1 MNHDLVNGDAKGEKQ
16 RAGLG
21 GKFKEFFGKKKAKR
35 QTANHGLGRTAG
47 IVWELKASYSSEPV
61 ACIVQIERC
70 EFKAKVSIFDSN
82 DPMTAPSL
90 TNVFEE
96 VASGVYLE
104 HLSGEY
110 CPDAVEFFHRNTLP
124 LASQM
129 QWGTIPVSMSWNKAT
144 RRFENPSWNG
154 WKPDFEIPPLEKIL
168 VDQFRST
175 AAIAVETWMR
185 KRDEEGRV
193 TPREKE
199 LYDRYQEHISE
210 KSEMYRFNLR
220 GGWIFAPSR
229 DR

>member
-1 MNHDLVNGDAKGEKQ
+1 MNHDLVNQDEKGEKQ
-16 RAGLG
+16 KAGFG
-21 GKFKEFFGKKKAKR
+21 GKFKEFFGKKKAKKQR
-35 QTANHGLGRTAG
+35 ADHGLGRTAG
-47 IVWELKASYSSEPV
+47 IVWELKASYGSAPL

-70 EFKAKVSIFDSN
+70 ESKARVSIFDSN

-104 HLSGEY
+104 HLSSEDR
-110 CPDAVEFFHRNTLP
+110 PEAVEFFHRNTLP

-144 RRFENPSWNG
+144 RRFENPNWRG
-154 WKPDFEIPPLEKIL
+154 WKPDFEIEATEKIL
-168 VDQFRST
+168 VDKLRSV
-175 AAIAVETWMR
+175 AAVAIETWMR
-185 KRDEEGRV
+185 EWDEQRPV

-220 GGWIFAPSR
+220 GGWLFAPPRS
-229 DR
+229 